1 VFRGL
6 FLIVSPDFTFMPKS
20 SKAKAAKAGSG
31 KSSSGSG
38 GNKHPA
44 LTVYFGGELF
54 SLKHLIG
61 NAWLAEEIYERSHGR
76 FLCRLP
82 QDIEFRNRRA
92 RTIRDKDLLALF
104 SFDGAELDS
113 GTLVE
118 FMFAKVADIPAVI
131 LRSDI
136 RASGDQPGGAPWN
149 LMASFWPRTVSVVA
163 PSLVLYKIVQKQRPR
178 SGGGG
183 GRLAAAP
190 LRPPPPAR
198 DVVTRLA
205 GLHSSATAQRMCEV
219 VADKVVAALERAARL
234 PPAMPKHLRE
244 EVYQW
249 LARMPGFDGKEKTL
263 RKHFEDILARKVR
276 RNLL

>member
-1 VFRGL
+1 
-6 FLIVSPDFTFMPKS
+6 MPKS
-20 SKAKAAKAGSG
+20 SKAKVTKARSG
-31 KSSSGSG
+31 QSSSG

-44 LTVYFGGELF
+44 FNVYFGGELF

-92 RTIRDKDLLALF
+92 KTIRDKDLLALVESDLALF

-118 FMFAKVADIPAVI
+118 FMFAKFADIPAVI

-163 PSLVLYKIVQKQRPR
+163 PSLILYKIVQKQRPR
-178 SGGGG
+178 GDG
-183 GRLAAAP
+183 LAAA
-190 LRPPPPAR
+190 LRPPPPAG

-219 VADKVVAALERAARL
+219 VADKVVAALEKAARL

-249 LARMPGFDGKEKTL
+249 LARMPGLDGKEKTL

-276 RNLL
+276 RDLL